1 MAKIKHKTAAIIEA
15 IRQNNGLVTHAAK
28 ALGCYPSYIWSRAKE
43 EPEVQAA
50 IDEAREVVLDL
61 AESGLINA
69 LSEREAWAIAFA
81 LKTIGKKRG
90 YVERIEQTGA
100 DGKDIEIKIDWGGN
114 TEASK

>member
-1 MAKIKHKTAAIIEA
+1 MAKQRYKTSAICEA
-15 IRQNNGLVTHAAK
+15 LLVENGLVTRAAERLGCNPSLIWDRAK
-28 ALGCYPSYIWSRAKE
+28 A

-50 IDEAREVVLDL
+50 IDQAREKVLDL
-61 AESGLINA
+61 AESGLIRA
-69 LSEREAWAIAFA
+69 LTEQEAWAIAFA

-114 TEASK
+114 TEAKP